1 VGPILPGAEGA
12 LLDVLVLLLL
22 AAAAGAFGALVGLG
36 GGLFVVPILV
46 VVFDVDIHLAVAAS
60 LVAVIGTSLGSAST
74 YVEEGLTDIR
84 VGMFLETAT
93 AVGGLLGAVVAV
105 TILAAQSQVLILAFV
120 PVVLFAGFLMPRSRD
135 GDIDPDPP
143 PDRWADRLRLHG
155 SYYNAR
161 LGRTIPYRVTRTRD
175 GLLLTGIS
183 GFGSGL
189 LGIGGGLFNVPAMHG
204 FMNLPIRVAAT
215 TSSFMIGVTA
225 AAGAVVYLFAGD
237 LALPLIGP
245 TVLGVT
251 LGSYLGTRAQPR
263 FRAITLRRMFLAIL
277 PVAAGL
283 MLLRGIG
290 VLG

>member
-12 LLDVLVLLLL
+12 LLDVLILLVL

-36 GGLFVVPILV
+36 GGLFIVPILV
-46 VVFDVDIHLAVAAS
+46 VVFEVDIHLAVAAS
-60 LVAVIGTSLGSAST
+60 LVSVVGTSLGSAST
-74 YVEEGLTDIR
+74 HVEAGLTDVR

-93 AVGGLLGAVVAV
+93 AVGGLLGAIVAV
-105 TILAAQSQVLILAFV
+105 TILAAQDEVLILAFV
-120 PVVLFAGFLMPRSRD
+120 PVVLGAGFLMPGPRSED
-135 GDIDPDPP
+135 VQAAPP
-143 PDRWADRLRLHG
+143 PDRWADRLKLHG
-155 SYYNAR
+155 SYYNVR
-161 LGRTIPYRVTRTRD
+161 QGRPIEYRVTRTRD
-175 GLLLTGIS
+175 GLVLTGIS

-225 AAGAVVYLFAGD
+225 VAGAVVYLFAGD
-237 LALPLIGP
+237 MSLPLLGP
-245 TVLGVT
+245 VVLGTT
-251 LGSYLGTRAQPR
+251 LGSFLGTRAQPR
-263 FRAITLRRMFLAIL
+263 FRAVTLRTMFLAIL

-283 MLLRGIG
+283 MLLRGLG